1 MITTYAYLQSLL
13 ASLRDREDGQT
24 MAEYAIV
31 MVVICVVVMVA
42 LVALGGG
49 IKSSISDTASHI

>member
-49 IKSSISDTASHI
+49 IKSSLSDTGSHI